1 MASATAADLMAMK
14 SSMDGE
20 MQDKLLL
27 LKNEIE
33 GNARVEI
40 DKAVTKNADSQQALI
55 KRLEELLEAG
65 NKSMTK
71 QQEIAATLVDHQ
83 AQAAEHIKLLVST
96 FDDTT
101 TKTSSMEENLQKTLQ
116 HLENKYRS
124 INNTTR
130 RRWIVVY
137 QLHANV
143 IELGKTTQERMQA

>member
-20 MQDKLLL
+20 MQDKLLQ

-83 AQAAEHIKLLVST
+83 AQAAEKIKLLVST

-101 TKTSSMEENLQKTLQ
+101 TKTSSMEEHLQKTLQ
-116 HLENKYRS
+116 HLEKRYRS

-130 RRWIVVY
+130 QRWT
-137 QLHANV
+137 QLRNH
-143 IELGKTTQERMQA
+143 T